1 MILGFGEIIHASTV
15 KLWTL
20 PLLWLVVRVF
30 FSLGTTI
37 VVGSTGHRARV
48 KMNWNWSWGKQS
60 GASSLEPKGWFGNQ
74 RIG

>member
-37 VVGSTGHRARV
+37 VVGSTVPESR
-48 KMNWNWSWGKQS
+48 
-60 GASSLEPKGWFGNQ
+60 
-74 RIG
+74 